1 MKLSERF
8 NVDVDEVLG
17 ANYLVTSIS
26 CSNYNPMIDSNS
38 TTVTVTV
45 KDVYGDA
52 VIGEDVTV
60 TCSAGTFTALNG
72 SSITGTTSATGTTNS
87 DGQFTLTYTAGNWGL
102 ITITANNT
110 SIQLNV
116 DGWKYVRGDSS
127 SNYAFLRNKTHARF
141 LLRGWS
147 YGYSKDSDWANFGT
161 GNYAANMRPNATVMM
176 MNSSANAYF
185 YIDGSGNVKWRAIS
199 GSISANVAQ
208 YGSCEWAIREEDLNN
223 Y

>member
-1 MKLSERF
+1 MSERF

-26 CSNYNPMIDSNS
+26 CSTYNPMIDSNS

-52 VIGEDVTV
+52 VSGEDVTV

-116 DGWKYVRGDSS
+116 DGWKYVRGDPS

-208 YGSCEWAIREEDLNN
+208 YGSCEWAIRDEDLNN

>member
-8 NVDVDEVLG
+8 NVDVDDVLG
-17 ANYLVTSIS
+17 SSYLVTSIS

-52 VIGEDVTV
+52 VSGEEVTV
-60 TCSAGTFTALNG
+60 TCTGGTFTALNG

-208 YGSCEWAIREEDLNN
+208 YGSCEWAIRDEDLNN

>member
-1 MKLSERF
+1 MSERF
-8 NVDVDEVLG
+8 NVDVDDVLG
-17 ANYLVTSIS
+17 SNYYVTSIVS
-26 CSNYNPMIDSNS
+26 SNYNPQIDG
-38 TTVTVTV
+38 TVTLTVTV
-45 KDVYGDA
+45 KDVYGDN
-52 VIGEDVTV
+52 VNGESVTV
-60 TCSAGTFTALNG
+60 SCSAGTFTAVNG
-72 SSITGTTSATGTTNS
+72 SSITAATSATGTTNS
-87 DGQFTLTYTAGNWGL
+87 SGQFTLTYTCGNWGL

-176 MNSSANAYF
+176 MNSGATAYF
-185 YIDGSGNVKWRAIS
+185 YVDGSGNVKWRAIS
-199 GSISANVAQ
+199 GSIAANTAH

>member
-1 MKLSERF
+1 MSERF
-8 NVDVDEVLG
+8 NVDVDDVLG
-17 ANYLVTSIS
+17 SNYYVTSIVS
-26 CSNYNPMIDSNS
+26 SNYNPQIDG
-38 TTVTVTV
+38 TVTLTVTV
-45 KDVYGDA
+45 KDVYGDN
-52 VIGEDVTV
+52 VNGESVTV
-60 TCSAGTFTALNG
+60 SCSAGTFTAVNG
-72 SSITGTTSATGTTNS
+72 SSITAATSATGTTNS
-87 DGQFTLTYTAGNWGL
+87 SGQFTLTYTCGNWGL

-208 YGSCEWAIREEDLNN
+208 YGSCEWAIRDEDLNN

>member
-26 CSNYNPMIDSNS
+26 CSTYNPMIDSTS

-110 SIQLNV
+110 TVQLEV
-116 DGWKYVRGDSS
+116 DGWRYLTGSS
-127 SNYAFLRNKTHARF
+127 SSTYAFLRNKDHGRF

-147 YGYSKDSDWANFGT
+147 KSSSKNDSWENFGDGT
-161 GNYAANMRPNATVMM
+161 YGQSIRPNATVMM

-185 YIDGSGNVKWRAIS
+185 YIDSSGNVKWRAIS
-199 GSISANVAQ
+199 GTISANTAQ
-208 YGSCEWAIREEDLNN
+208 YGSVEWAIRDEDL
-223 Y
+223 

>member
-1 MKLSERF
+1 MSERF
-8 NVDVDEVLG
+8 NVDVDDVLG
-17 ANYLVTSIS
+17 SNYLVTSIVS
-26 CSNYNPMIDSNS
+26 SNYNPQIDG
-38 TTVTVTV
+38 TVTLTVTV
-45 KDVYGDA
+45 KDVYGDN
-52 VIGEDVTV
+52 VNGESVTV
-60 TCSAGTFTALNG
+60 SCSAGTFTAVNG
-72 SSITGTTSATGTTNS
+72 SSITAATSATGTTNS
-87 DGQFTLTYTAGNWGL
+87 SGQFTLTYTCGNWGL

-116 DGWKYVRGDSS
+116 DGWKYVRGDPS

-208 YGSCEWAIREEDLNN
+208 YGSCEWAIRDEDLNN

>member
-26 CSNYNPMIDSNS
+26 CSTYNPMIDSNS

-52 VIGEDVTV
+52 VSGEDVTV

-116 DGWKYVRGDSS
+116 DGWKYVRGDPS

-208 YGSCEWAIREEDLNN
+208 YGSCEWAIRDEDLNN

>member
-1 MKLSERF
+1 MSERF
-8 NVDVDEVLG
+8 NVDVDDVLG
-17 ANYLVTSIS
+17 SNYLVTSIVS
-26 CSNYNPMIDSNS
+26 SNYNPQIDG
-38 TTVTVTV
+38 TVTLTVTV
-45 KDVYGDA
+45 KDVYGDN
-52 VIGEDVTV
+52 VNGESVTV
-60 TCSAGTFTALNG
+60 SCSAGTFTAVNG
-72 SSITGTTSATGTTNS
+72 SSITAATSATGTTNS
-87 DGQFTLTYTAGNWGL
+87 SGQFTLTYTCGNWGL

-208 YGSCEWAIREEDLNN
+208 YGSCEWAIRDEDLNN

>member
-17 ANYLVTSIS
+17 SNYLVTSIS
-26 CSNYNPMIDSNS
+26 CSTYNAKIDSTS

-52 VIGEDVTV
+52 VSGEDVTV

-110 SIQLNV
+110 TVQLEV
-116 DGWKYVRGDSS
+116 DGWRYVGDSS
-127 SNYAFLRNKTHARF
+127 ASSTYAFLRNKTHGRF
-141 LLRGWS
+141 LLRG
-147 YGYSKDSDWANFGT
+147 YSRSSSKNDSWENFGAGT
-161 GNYAANMRPNATVMM
+161 YASSIRPNATVMM

-185 YIDGSGNVKWRAIS
+185 YIDSSGNVKWRAIS
-199 GSISANVAQ
+199 GTISANTAQ
-208 YGSCEWAIREEDLNN
+208 YGSVEWAIRDEDL
-223 Y
+223 